1 MIYTEFITKS
11 VERAIASARAVI
23 AKVQALIWDNEQK
36 FANENKRAEELEAAR
51 DWVQQELNVWFS
63 QLEALQAQLAAK
75 KLLSDKEL
83 RVQALAEVEE
93 ARRRDI
99 QRLKD

>member
-1 MIYTEFITKS
+1 
-11 VERAIASARAVI
+11 V
-23 AKVQALIWDNEQK
+23 
-36 FANENKRAEELEAAR
+36 EELEAAKSR
-51 DWVQQELNVWFS
+51 IQHELNVHTT
-63 QLEALQAQLAAK
+63 LEALQAQLAAK